1 MVGLFQS
8 SLVLQL
14 MQGRKED
21 ARSLVKSVCVH
32 VCLCR
37 ERLSAIQVVLELDL
51 AGLAPCMV
59 TTSHSEQ

>member
-51 AGLAPCMV
+51 AG
-59 TTSHSEQ
+59 